1 MSLKYRDKNGAE
13 HVLAGLTPGGDME
26 YGAVATRSGTFSV
39 PATSADGSSVV
50 SVTFGEALPDA
61 EYEVIISSPAA
72 VQPSLKSFEF
82 TVFNKTVSGFQINAH
97 RSANSATT
105 AAVTFNYK
113 AFILY
118 DVADAD
124 SLYSEV
130 EDIKTMIPASAS
142 STNKFAT
149 ASDLRTETRSLDRRL
164 DDVEDVIPDDA
175 SISNKLATAADVEE
189 AMENAGLKTVETI
202 PASPEDGAVVLFVG
216 TTTEDYQKGGIY
228 QYSSST
234 ATWTLI
240 STADIDVDNALD
252 ASSENPVQNKVIK
265 SALDEKQSNVF
276 VGTTAAWNALS
287 ATDKAKYN
295 LVSLTDD
302 THAVERMT
310 SYVGMII
317 ESTVLDTMAKVIEIY
332 GGTTWIQH
340 SGYVLRGATSGVAA
354 NSAVKTSGNDT
365 HTHTLNS
372 GYAKVL
378 ATGSHHYEEYRGQN
392 WTATLHQSF
401 ASDQS
406 VGSWTINYA
415 TNLGGTTDAGSTL
428 PSYKS
433 VYIWERTE

>member
-1 MSLKYRDKNGAE
+1 MPDDDYIVEL
-13 HVLAGLTPGGDME
+13 
-26 YGAVATRSGTFSV
+26 YGQNTV
-39 PATSADGSSVV
+39 D
-50 SVTFGEALPDA
+50 
-61 EYEVIISSPAA
+61 
-72 VQPSLKSFEF
+72 
-82 TVFNKTVSGFQINAH
+82 VFNVWDKTTTGFKINA
-97 RSANSATT
+97 SNYSTIAQGAMTIY
-105 AAVTFNYK
+105 YK
-113 AFILY
+113 AFKLY
-118 DVADAD
+118 DVADAE

-130 EDIKTMIPASAS
+130 TDIKAMIPASAS

-175 SISNKLATAADVEE
+175 TISNKLATAADVEE

-202 PASPEDGAVVLFVG
+202 PASPEDGEVVLFVG

-340 SGYVLRGATSGVAA
+340 TGYVLRGATSGVAA
-354 NSAVKTSGNDT
+354 NSAAKTGGNDT
-365 HTHTLNS
+365 HTHTMDSSYVDAIATSNLFYENYKVVANRNVS
-372 GYAKVL
+372 LKWAINNQQSSSDSTPYAIPV
-378 ATGSHHYEEYRGQN
+378 R
-392 WTATLHQSF
+392 
-401 ASDQS
+401 
-406 VGSWTINYA
+406 
-415 TNLGGTTDAGSTL
+415 GTTDAGSTL

>member
-13 HVLAGLTPGGDME
+13 HVLAGLTPGGDIE

-39 PATSADGSSVV
+39 PTTSADGTSVV

-61 EYEVIISSPAA
+61 EYEVIISSPAD
-72 VQPSLKSFEF
+72 VQSSLKSFEF

-202 PASPEDGAVVLFVG
+202 PASPEDGEVVLFVG
-216 TTTEDYQKGGIY
+216 ATTEDYQKGGIY

-240 STADIDVDNALD
+240 STADIDVDDALD

-276 VGTTAAWNALS
+276 VGTTDAWNALS

-332 GGTTWIQH
+332 GGTKWISH
-340 SGYVLRGATSGVAA
+340 TGYVLRGATSGVAA
-354 NSAVKTSGNDT
+354 NSAAKTGGNDT
-365 HTHTLNS
+365 HYHTLAS
-372 GYAKVL
+372 GYAQAIGTGASFYENYKVINPITYNL
-378 ATGSHHYEEYRGQN
+378 K
-392 WTATLHQSF
+392 F
-401 ASDQS
+401 AVGTQVSVSDS
-406 VGSWTINYA
+406 LPYCIG
-415 TNLGGTTDAGSTL
+415 LGGTTDAASTL

>member
-1 MSLKYRDKNGAE
+1 MSIRYRDRNGAE
-13 HVLAGLTPGGDME
+13 TVVSGMTPGGNLE
-26 YGAVATRSGTFSV
+26 TGAVAIR
-39 PATSADGSSVV
+39 
-50 SVTFGEALPDA
+50 
-61 EYEVIISSPAA
+61 
-72 VQPSLKSFEF
+72 K
-82 TVFNKTVSGFQINAH
+82 KTVSIPA
-97 RSANSATT
+97 T
-105 AAVTFNYK
+105 AASGSGTVSVVFSDDMPDDDYLIEINGNARYNFSYDSLTKSGFTLGYREVAGQQVAAATDCKIVAYK
-113 AFILY
+113 VY
-118 DVADAD
+118 SVADAEAA
-124 SLYSEV
+124 YSEI
-130 EDIKTMIPASAS
+130 EDIKAMIPASAS

-175 SISNKLATAADVEE
+175 SITNKLATAADVEE

-202 PASPEDGAVVLFVG
+202 PVSPEDGEVVLFVG
-216 TTTEDYQKGGIY
+216 ATTEDYQKGGIY

-276 VGTTAAWNALS
+276 VGTTNAWNALS

-332 GGTTWIQH
+332 GGTTWISH
-340 SGYVLRGATSGVAA
+340 TGYVLRGATSGVAA
-354 NSAVKTSGNDT
+354 NSAAKTGGNDT
-365 HTHTLNS
+365 HYHTLAS
-372 GYAKVL
+372 GYAQAIGTG
-378 ATGSHHYEEYRGQN
+378 ATFYENYKTISPIKYNLKFAIGSQV
-392 WTATLHQSF
+392 
-401 ASDQS
+401 S
-406 VGSWTINYA
+406 VTDSLPYCIA
-415 TNLGGTTDAGSTL
+415 LGGTTDAGSTL